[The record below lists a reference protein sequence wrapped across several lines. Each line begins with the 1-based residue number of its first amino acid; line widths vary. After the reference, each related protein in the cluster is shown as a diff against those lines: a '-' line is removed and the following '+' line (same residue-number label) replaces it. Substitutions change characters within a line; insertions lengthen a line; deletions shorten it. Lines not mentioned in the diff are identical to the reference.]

1 MNLLFE
7 VVIQVLT
14 LNFVI
19 RVRLVVV
26 DNCVL
31 L

>member
-19 RVRLVVV
+19 RVRLIVV